1 MNISER
7 NENLFRIAIRNL
19 SFAKIKHKTRIHKF
33 CEHYLN
39 RGLISDG

>member
-19 SFAKIKHKTRIHKF
+19 SFAKIKHAFTNFVNI
-33 CEHYLN
+33 
-39 RGLISDG
+39 I